1 MGVVVTVPATSA
13 NLGPGFD
20 CLGLALSL
28 HNRVE
33 ASPAPRWEITVEGE
47 GAGLLPE
54 DESNLVVQAM
64 AHLARAAGRSL
75 PPLRLAQHNEIPVGS
90 GLGSSAA
97 AVVAG
102 LLAADALLESRLPPA
117 RLLALATELEG
128 HADNV
133 AAALMGGLVLV
144 AGDDVV
150 PLPCAPLQAVVVLP
164 AVTLSTRAARAALPA
179 AVPLADAVFNVGK
192 MGLLLHALA
201 QGNQAQLARAM
212 ADRLHQPYR
221 TPLIPGLESALAA
234 AHAEGAAACLSGAG
248 PSVIAFAATEQK
260 LRRLAGVIG
269 ASFAAAGVASRH
281 WLVSSNAAGATVQAT

>member
-1 MGVVVTVPATSA
+1 
-13 NLGPGFD
+13 
-20 CLGLALSL
+20 
-28 HNRVE
+28 
-33 ASPAPRWEITVEGE
+33 
-47 GAGLLPE
+47 
-54 DESNLVVQAM
+54 M

-179 AVPLADAVFNVGK
+179 SVPLADAIFNVGK

-201 QGNQAQLARAM
+201 QGNQAQLASAM

-234 AHAEGAAACLSGAG
+234 AHAEERRPAERRRSVGHCLYRTG
-248 PSVIAFAATEQK
+248 PPATGRGNRRQ
-260 LRRLAGVIG
+260 LRR
-269 ASFAAAGVASRH
+269 AGVASRH
-281 WLVSSNAAGATVQAT
+281 WLVSSNVAGAILQAITATRRASL